1 MPGRKRLRPRVL
13 VRVGRLCPRRLQRRR
28 AKLLHPF
35 CDLSAPDCPEG
46 SHCLEYFGGFGLET
60 PVCLEQVGYCIAD
73 DALIDSNEQLR

>member
-1 MPGRKRLRPRVL
+1 L
-13 VRVGRLCPRRLQRRR
+13 
-28 AKLLHPF
+28 

-73 DALIDSNEQLR
+73 DALIDTNDRLR